1 MTATEW
7 VALGLAVA
15 AAVLAA
21 ALVVVLASLAR
32 TLRSLRAAVEDLNRE
47 TLPLVADLQGS
58 ARRASAD
65 LDRVEDLVGA
75 AESVTRTVDGASRL
89 AWFTFANPMVKV
101 LAFGS
106 GVGRAGRRLRR
117 RGR

>member
-1 MTATEW
+1 
-7 VALGLAVA
+7 VGLAVA
-15 AAVLAA
+15 AAVLVLA
-21 ALVVVLASLAR
+21 VVAVLASLAR

-75 AESVTRTVDGASRL
+75 AESVTRTVEGASRL
-89 AWFTFANPMVKV
+89 AWFTFANPLVKV

-106 GVGRAGRRLRR
+106 GVGRAGRRLRG

>member
-1 MTATEW
+1 VTVTEW
-7 VALGLAVA
+7 AAIGLAVA
-15 AAVLAA
+15 AAVLATT
-21 ALVVVLASLAR
+21 LVLVLISLVR

-75 AESVTRTVDGASRL
+75 AESVTKTVEGASRL
-89 AWFTFANPMVKV
+89 AWLTFANPLVKV
-101 LAFGS
+101 MAFGS
-106 GVGRAGRRLRR
+106 GVGRAGRRLRG

>member
-1 MTATEW
+1 
-7 VALGLAVA
+7 VGLVVA
-15 AAVLAA
+15 AAVLTVAMV
-21 ALVVVLASLAR
+21 LVLSSLAR

-75 AESVTRTVDGASRL
+75 AESVTRTVEGASRL
-89 AWFTFANPMVKV
+89 AWLTFANPLVKV
-101 LAFGS
+101 MAFGS
-106 GVGRAGRRLRR
+106 GVGRAGRRLRG

>member
-1 MTATEW
+1 VTATEW
-7 VALGLAVA
+7 AAVGLAAV
-15 AAVLAA
+15 AAVLAT
-21 ALVVVLASLAR
+21 ALVVVLFSLAR

-47 TLPLVADLQGS
+47 TRPLVADLQGS
-58 ARRASAD
+58 AQRASKD

-75 AESVTRTVDGASRL
+75 AESVTKTVEGASRL
-89 AWFTFANPMVKV
+89 AWLTFANPLVKV